1 MDSLSERVIRQARS
15 KMQDWDR
22 RFRLHSDR
30 GNIPSS
36 LSEHFKAGDEKA
48 FGRADCTMPAW
59 QPNRL
64 QKRFRGEPL
73 LSAPVSTQDIW
84 SVLLLHRE

>member
-30 GNIPSS
+30 GTIPSS
-36 LSEHFKAGDEKA
+36 LSEHFKAEDEKA
-48 FGRADCTMPAW
+48 FGRADCTMPPW
-59 QPNRL
+59 QPSRL
-64 QKRFRGEPL
+64 QEMFRGEPL
-73 LSAPVSTQDIW
+73 LSAPAGTQNIW
-84 SVLLLHRE
+84 SVLLLRRE